1 MKPCLMNIYEHV
13 PAVFIQYVDFPSQ
26 QAAVLHFAVYC

>member
-13 PAVFIQYVDFPSQ
+13 PAVFIQCVDFSSQ
-26 QAAVLHFAVYC
+26 QVAALDFAVYC